1 MYNGM
6 VRKDVC
12 SEEEV
17 RRQIQ
22 AGANALWKVGGGHEG
37 QKCIKKLK
45 GKDCSERLHRQPSSG
60 MLQRMLQLTSN

>member
-1 MYNGM
+1 MVYNGM

-22 AGANALWKVGGGHEG
+22 AGANALWKVGGGM
-37 QKCIKKLK
+37 
-45 GKDCSERLHRQPSSG
+45 KDRNVSKS
-60 MLQRMLQLTSN
+60 